1 MESRLDDYTSAVSRL
16 TSRFLDLPHS
26 RRRVA
31 LDGNRQNGRRRD
43 ANSRR
48 RAERQAKLEPESS
61 EAETGLDPE
70 VAKFK
75 QEYLACRGHG
85 KELDH
90 EKS

>member
-1 MESRLDDYTSAVSRL
+1 LDISRSG
-16 TSRFLDLPHS
+16 
-26 RRRVA
+26 RRVA

-48 RAERQAKLEPESS
+48 KAEQQAKLEPESS

-75 QEYLACRGHG
+75 
-85 KELDH
+85 
-90 EKS
+90 